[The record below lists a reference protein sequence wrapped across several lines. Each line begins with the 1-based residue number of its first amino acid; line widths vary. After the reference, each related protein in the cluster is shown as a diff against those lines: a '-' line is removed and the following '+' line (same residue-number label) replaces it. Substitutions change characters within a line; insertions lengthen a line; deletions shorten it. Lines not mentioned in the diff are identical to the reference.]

1 MTVSAP
7 ERQYLLGQLN
17 RLAAADLNQLWIQA
31 ERLSDG
37 DFFTYMLSAFP
48 DVVDPYHQAAG
59 QLAASWFEESL
70 PASAYIARV
79 VDPLPAEKLLSSAR
93 WALGGDGRVALDRMD
108 GTLQR
113 AVFDGARDTTLLN
126 VQSTNS
132 GWARYASANACAFCR
147 LLATRG
153 AAYRSEETAATKVHD
168 HCSCIPVEDRD
179 NSYEPPDYV
188 NAWQDEYIAARSA
201 SGSGDPKQILAA
213 WREQQGVS

>member
-1 MTVSAP
+1 MPVSAP
-7 ERQYLLGQLN
+7 ERQYLLNQVGRLAESDLN
-17 RLAAADLNQLWIQA
+17 RLWQQA
-31 ERLSDG
+31 EQRADV
-37 DFFTYMLSAFP
+37 DFFAYVVAAFP

-59 QLAASWFEESL
+59 QLSATWFEESL
-70 PASAYIARV
+70 PESAYIAKV
-79 VDPLPAEKLLSSAR
+79 VEPLAVQKLTASAQ
-93 WALGGDGRVALDRMD
+93 WALGGDGRVALDRLQ

-126 VQSTNS
+126 VQATGS

-153 AAYRSEETAATKVHD
+153 SAYRSENTAATKVHD

-188 NAWQDEYIAARSA
+188 TAWQDEYIAARDTA
-201 SGSGDPKQILAA
+201 GSGDPKQILAA
-213 WREQQGVS
+213 WRQQGVR